1 MFFRESHIRF
11 LETRYNELN
20 FKNLLDEI
28 HDFVESEYSVR
39 VSKNLIC
46 IVKKKRKN
54 NFNSTKSWI
63 SLKRF
68 LKFKIDK
75 LKMQQSKKYNTSLK
89 TQNENRA
96 INIEFSI
103 DWWYDFSKN
112 VIFIRSIEDSMIK
125 KKLFFAYSISRDAL

>member
-63 SLKRF
+63 SLKKS
-68 LKFKIDK
+68 LKFKVDK
-75 LKMQQSKKYNTSLK
+75 LRMQQSEKYSTSLK

-103 DWWYDFSKN
+103 DWWYDFSKD
-112 VIFIRSIEDSMIK
+112 VIFTRSIENSMIK
-125 KKLFFAYSISRDAL
+125 KKFFFAYSISRDAL